1 VSTRPLFIAG
11 VQRSG
16 TTLLR
21 AMLLAHPDVYI
32 PYESRFLF
40 RVLDVVDRGGSPSEA
55 RRVLLRGVRNG
66 WSDAGETVADEL
78 MRLDPEQVDIAD
90 LVRTAFATAAASAG
104 RRWWGDKTPDMVLHL
119 DRIGTLL
126 PEVGLV
132 HMVRDGRNVVAALQ
146 NAPWLTLTTTEAAQH
161 WKDRVR
167 VGEAAGR
174 RLGARYHLLR
184 YEDLV
189 TDPEATLRTLCS
201 FARLD
206 FHPAM
211 LDHRATSPAVIAS
224 TRFPDAHSRL
234 LQPLDPEA
242 RSWRDELSA
251 AQVEEVH
258 RVIGDTLAELGY
270 DVEGAR

>member
-1 VSTRPLFIAG
+1 
-11 VQRSG
+11 
-16 TTLLR
+16 
-21 AMLLAHPDVYI
+21 MLLAHPDVYI

-40 RVLDVVDRGGSPSEA
+40 RVLDVVDRGGSASEA
-55 RRVLLRGVRNG
+55 RRVLLRGVRTG
-66 WSDAGETVADEL
+66 WSDAGEAVADEL
-78 MRLDPEQVDIAD
+78 MRLDPHQVGVAD

-119 DRIGTLL
+119 DRIGALL

-132 HMVRDGRNVVAALQ
+132 HMVRDGRNVVAALLDV
-146 NAPWLTLTTTEAAQH
+146 PWLTLTTTEAARH

-167 VGEAAGR
+167 IGEAAGR

-189 TDPEATLRTLCS
+189 TDPEATLHTLCT
-201 FARLD
+201 FAGLD
-206 FHPAM
+206 YHPAM
-211 LDHRATSPAVIAS
+211 LDHRATSDLVIAS

-234 LQPLDPEA
+234 LEPLTPDA

-251 AQVEEVH
+251 EQVDAVH
-258 RVIGDTLAELGY
+258 RVMGDTLTELGY